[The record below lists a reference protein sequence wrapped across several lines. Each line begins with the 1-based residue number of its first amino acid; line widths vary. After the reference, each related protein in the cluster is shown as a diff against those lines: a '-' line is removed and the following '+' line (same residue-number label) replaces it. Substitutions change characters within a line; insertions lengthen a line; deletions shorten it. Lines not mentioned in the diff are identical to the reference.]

1 MKINVFI
8 ERENKEEIVDVKSIP
23 EIFNKLK
30 INPQTVLI
38 VKNDEL
44 IMEDDELKNN
54 DKIKLLSVIS
64 GG

>member
-38 VKNDEL
+38 VKNGEL

>member
-8 ERENKEEIVDVKSIP
+8 ERENKEEIIDVKSVP
-23 EIFNKLK
+23 EIFSKLK